1 MTLTLAFTLWTIAIL
16 ALPIYLVWARRKME
30 RDYKA
35 AIDQEFDRQD
45 AILAG
50 AESTVQDLI
59 KQTGSLNV
67 TLDSHSWSAQPFV
80 QGARA
85 ETCQKDW
92 NALREAIRG
101 RADHEEIERL
111 WDRCERWI

>member
-1 MTLTLAFTLWTIAIL
+1 MTFAL
-16 ALPIYLVWARRKME
+16 ALMIHALFVYLPAYLLYVFLGARLKPHLRP
-30 RDYKA
+30 
-35 AIDQEFDRQD
+35 
-45 AILAG
+45 
-50 AESTVQDLI
+50 
-59 KQTGSLNV
+59 
-67 TLDSHSWSAQPFV
+67 QPFV

-85 ETCQKDW
+85 ETRQKDW

>member
-1 MTLTLAFTLWTIAIL
+1 MK
-16 ALPIYLVWARRKME
+16 PE
-30 RDYKA
+30 P
-35 AIDQEFDRQD
+35 Q
-45 AILAG
+45 
-50 AESTVQDLI
+50 
-59 KQTGSLNV
+59 
-67 TLDSHSWSAQPFV
+67 QPFV

-85 ETCQKDW
+85 ETRQKDW